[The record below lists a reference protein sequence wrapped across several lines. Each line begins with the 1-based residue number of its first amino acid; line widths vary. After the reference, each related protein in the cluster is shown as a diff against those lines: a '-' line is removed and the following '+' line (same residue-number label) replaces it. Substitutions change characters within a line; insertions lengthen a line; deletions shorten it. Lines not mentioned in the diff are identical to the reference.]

1 MRKQRRSS
9 ARRNAARTLIA
20 CLLLTAVAAGPPGWA
35 RTSGPRP
42 PSAGAVSAAAR
53 QVTKRQAAVNAARV
67 QLAQA
72 NTRLVSLRVKA
83 EIVIERYDKTM
94 VAMHQAA
101 VAYQAAEAR
110 LRRAAAA
117 EQQSRRQ
124 VAALAAQD
132 YEAGPGFG
140 SMAAMLGNSGGPQ
153 AFLNGVDA
161 EQQLAQ
167 QGTDV
172 LSQNRASKIV
182 AGVFRAQARQA
193 LETEQAA
200 ARRARALKIAI
211 QAAVARQLAAVQASQ
226 ASTRRLEKELGAA
239 RAREFELQ
247 QARQRALAAEAARQ
261 RALQAQQ
268 AAAAASAGSG
278 YTPSLPAD
286 GSSTW
291 ASSYSLSQGA
301 SVAQGNEAANWAL
314 TQLGKPY
321 QWGGAGPY
329 SYDCSG
335 LTMMAWAHAGVHLLH
350 WTGYQWPSGPHI
362 PLDQLRRGDLV
373 FYATDNADPATIHHV
388 GIYIGDG
395 EMVDAPYTGVDVRID
410 SIYAPGVPIGATRPA
425 G

>member
-1 MRKQRRSS
+1 MLKRRPTV
-9 ARRNAARTLIA
+9 RRNAARTLAA
-20 CLLLTAVAAGPPGWA
+20 CLLLAAVTAGPPGWA
-35 RTSGPRP
+35 RTSGHG

-53 QVTKRQAAVNAARV
+53 RVSKREAAVNAARV
-67 QLAQA
+67 QLAEA
-72 NTRLVSLRVKA
+72 GTRLASLRVKA

-101 VAYQAAEAR
+101 VAYRAAEAR
-110 LRRAAAA
+110 LHRAAAA
-117 EQQSRRQ
+117 ERQSRRQ

-153 AFLNGVDA
+153 AFVSGADA

-172 LSQNRASKIV
+172 LSQNQASKVV

-193 LETEQAA
+193 LDAERAA
-200 ARRARALKIAI
+200 ARRARALKVAV

-226 ASTRRLEKELGAA
+226 ASMRRLEKELGAA
-239 RAREFELQ
+239 RARAFELR
-247 QARQRALAAEAARQ
+247 QARQRALAATAARQ
-261 RALQAQQ
+261 RAGQAQQ
-268 AAAAASAGSG
+268 AAGSADSAG
-278 YTPSLPAD
+278 YTPAIPAG

-301 SVAQGNEAANWAL
+301 SAAQGNAAADWAL
-314 TQLGKPY
+314 SQLGKPY
-321 QWGGAGPY
+321 VWGAAGPF

-362 PLDQLRRGDLV
+362 PLSRLRRGDLV
-373 FYATDNADPATIHHV
+373 FYATDTADPGTIHHV
-388 GIYIGDG
+388 GIYIGNE
-395 EMVDAPYTGVDVRID
+395 EMVDAPYTGADVRID
-410 SIYAPGVPIGATRPA
+410 SIYWPGLIGATRPA